1 MAAMRP
7 KLTCSSSTG
16 TLLMCCLLVLLSTP
30 EANVIVERPSRPTP
44 EDYWHQRALLAA
56 SEAELALGADIIL
69 STNESAV
76 NSYLMGLKLA
86 ELSSGFS
93 DPINFN
99 PARHFF
105 EVLDQI
111 KASPLFEFIREMP
124 KGAVLHAHD
133 TALASTEVILNATYR
148 PHLWQRGDFKSE
160 SGPEFKFSRTEPST
174 GDGWE
179 LVAAI
184 RRRMGADKYDDEIRQ
199 LFTLYDAD
207 PLNAY
212 RTINDV
218 WNRFSRLFLALDPI
232 VTYRPVWEYYFREA
246 LREFREDNVMYLEFR
261 GLLPTLYDLDGNTYT
276 PEDVVEIYRR
286 VTEEFK
292 AANPGFAGTK
302 FIYAP
307 LRFADNQTVDQYLS
321 LAERLHIQ
329 YGDYVVG
336 FDLVGQED
344 TGNPLQQFVPQ
355 LLNMPASINFVFH
368 AGETNWHGM
377 PSDEN
382 LFDAIMLGTKR
393 IGHGYAL
400 LKHPVLLEKVKQ
412 RKICVEV
419 NPVSNQV
426 LKLVADYRNHPAS
439 VLFTSDFPLVVSSD
453 DPSFWRA
460 APLSHDFYMAFL
472 GMASAHQ
479 DLRLLKRLALNSL
492 HYSLMSEREKEEAN
506 GMFLESWNNFIN
518 AKVEQLTK
526 ERKPKRLLLQQFDP
540 RMARPAYDE
549 FQRQREEFF
558 TREQGRGLGADLVLS
573 ADEER
578 LNRYVMHLKQQE
590 LAKGVENPYELVS
603 GRHFFEMLERINE
616 STLFKLIQKMPK
628 GGILHA
634 HDTAIGST
642 ELIVRATYHDHLWQ
656 SGNIP
661 QAEGDPMPVY
671 KFSRAKPTADGE
683 WRLVADIRSSMD
695 NGAYDAALRKMFTL
709 YTKDP
714 LNAHR
719 DINDVWQK
727 FMAMFI
733 CFEPMVTYRPVWE
746 EYFYGCLEELLAD
759 NVTYL
764 EFRGLLPPVYDLD
777 DRTYSPEDIVQM
789 YVDQSDKFLRTHPK
803 FMGVKFIYA
812 PLKFCDDATFDGYLE
827 LVQKLKQRFPDF
839 IAGFD
844 LVGQEDLGRPHTDFN
859 ERLLRLPPTI
869 NFFFHAGETNWI
881 GRRDENLI
889 DAILLG
895 TKRIGH
901 GFAALKHPVVLE
913 EIKKRQVCIEL
924 NPISN
929 QVLKLVQD
937 FRNHAGT
944 FYFSDN
950 YPVVVSS
957 DDPSFWSAAPLSHDF
972 FVAFMGLASARA
984 DLRLLKKLA
993 LNSIE
998 FSSMDAAEKNVA
1010 TEKWTTAWNTF
1021 LQEALQTVPAEF

>member
-1 MAAMRP
+1 M
-7 KLTCSSSTG
+7 KLNG
-16 TLLMCCLLVLLSTP
+16 VGMLLIGCLLALLSTP
-30 EANVIVERPSRPTP
+30 EAHMIIERPAVRLTP
-44 EDYWHQRALLAA
+44 EEYRYQRARLATR
-56 SEAELALGADIIL
+56 EAKQAFGADIVL
-69 STNESAV
+69 TTNETIV
-76 NSYLMGLKLA
+76 NNHLIDMKVD
-86 ELSSGFS
+86 ELNVGYI
-93 DPINFN
+93 DPYNFA

-105 EVLDQI
+105 EVLDLI
-111 KASPLFEFIREMP
+111 NASPLFQFIREMP

-133 TALASTEVILNATYR
+133 TALASTGVIVNATYF
-148 PHLWQRGDFKSE
+148 PNLWQRGTFADRHDL
-160 SGPEFKFSRTEPST
+160 EFRFSRAQPTT

-179 LVAAI
+179 LVDSIRNRTGADRYDEEI
-184 RRRMGADKYDDEIRQ
+184 RR
-199 LFTLYDAD
+199 LFSLYDAD
-207 PLNAY
+207 PLHAY
-212 RTINDV
+212 RSINDV
-218 WNRFSRLFLALDPI
+218 WTRFSQIFLALEPI
-232 VTYRPVWEYYFREA
+232 VTYKPVWEHYFREA
-246 LREFREDNVMYLEFR
+246 LREFKEDNVMYLEFR
-261 GLLPTLYDLDGNTYT
+261 GLLPTLYDLDGNTYK
-276 PEDVVEIYRR
+276 PEDVVEIYRTI
-286 VTEEFK
+286 TEEFK
-292 AANPGFAGTK
+292 ATNPRFIGTK

-307 LRFADNQTVDQYLS
+307 MRLVDNQTMDQYLS
-321 LAERLHIQ
+321 LAKRLHHQ

-344 TGNPLQQFVPQ
+344 IGRQLFDFVPQ
-355 LLNMPASINFVFH
+355 LLNLPSSINFVFH

-382 LFDAIMLGTKR
+382 LFDAILLGTKR

-400 LKHPVLLEKVKQ
+400 LKHPVLLDMVKQ
-412 RKICVEV
+412 RDICVEI

-426 LKLVADYRNHPAS
+426 LKLVADYRNHPGS
-439 VLFTSDFPLVVSSD
+439 ILFATNFPLVVSSD
-453 DPSFWRA
+453 DPSFWGA

-472 GMASAHQ
+472 GMTTAYQ
-479 DLRLLKRLALNSL
+479 DLRVLKKLALNSL
-492 HYSLMSEREKEEAN
+492 RYSLMSKQDKAAAEAI
-506 GMFLESWNNFIN
+506 FHQSWDDFIN
-518 AKVEQLTK
+518 AKVGQL
-526 ERKPKRLLLQQFDP
+526 Q
-540 RMARPAYDE
+540 MARPSYDE
-549 FQRQREEFF
+549 YCRLREEFF
-558 TREQGRGLGADLVLS
+558 NREQARGLGADLVLS
-573 ADEER
+573 EDEQR

-603 GRHFFEMLERINE
+603 ARHFFEMLERINE
-616 STLFKLIQKMPK
+616 SPLFKVIQQMPK
-628 GGILHA
+628 GGVLHA

-642 ELIVRATYHDHLWQ
+642 ELIVRATHHEHLWQ

-661 QAEGDPMPVY
+661 QTDSDPMPVY
-671 KFSRAKPTADGE
+671 KFSRTKPTAEGD
-683 WRLVADIRSSMD
+683 WRLVADIRSSIG
-695 NGAYDAALRKMFTL
+695 NEAYDEAIRKMFTL

-719 DINDVWQK
+719 DINDVWRK
-727 FMAMFI
+727 FMALFI

-789 YVDQSDKFLRTHPK
+789 YVDQSEKFLLANPK

-812 PLKFCDDATFDGYLE
+812 PLKFCDDRTFDGYLD
-827 LVQKLKQRFPDF
+827 LVQKLKERFPHF

-859 ERLLRLPPTI
+859 ERLLRLPPAI
-869 NFFFHAGETNWI
+869 NFFFHAGETNWA

-913 EIKKRQVCIEL
+913 QIKQRQVCIEL

-937 FRNHAGT
+937 FRNHPGA

-957 DDPSFWSAAPLSHDF
+957 DDPSFWCASPLSHDF

-984 DLRLLKKLA
+984 DIRLLKKLA

-998 FSSMDAAEKNVA
+998 YSSMDADEKVSA
-1010 TEKWTTAWNTF
+1010 VQKWTTAWDKFVEET
-1021 LQEALQTVPAEF
+1021 LKTIPAEF